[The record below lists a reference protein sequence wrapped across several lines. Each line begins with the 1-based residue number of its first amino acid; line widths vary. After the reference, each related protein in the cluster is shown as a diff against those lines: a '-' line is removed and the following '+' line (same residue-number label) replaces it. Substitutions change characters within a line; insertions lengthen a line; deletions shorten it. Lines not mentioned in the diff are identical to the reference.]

1 MDIKNLFSGVF
12 GTNPDVL
19 HTPYGDLR
27 LARGTDSKRLRKMV
41 IQLERTTDAL
51 TRRDIAD
58 WRKAWQRAINI
69 ENPDRRALLD
79 IYRDVD
85 VDLHLSGCVRQRKGF
100 VMAKSFKLIDAAGNA
115 SDQAL
120 HYFDQAWFKHLLS
133 LTLDATFWGH
143 SLIELGDVATDGDGC
158 PCFSGVRLIP
168 RKHVIPEYGRVVA
181 RLGDDWRSG
190 IDYRQPPFTDWL
202 IEVGQ
207 PDELGLYL
215 KIATQTIP
223 KKNMLAFWDAFG
235 EIFGMPMRIARTS
248 SRDPKEQSRLEQML
262 KFAGASQY
270 MVASQ
275 DTEIEFVESAKG
287 DAYNVYDRRVDRANS
302 EISKAVIGET
312 MTIEDGASYSQ
323 SQTHM
328 EVLRI
333 VTMPDCDTVRDMVNN
348 QLLPV
353 MLRLGF
359 PLQGLRFEWD
369 DAIDYTPEQQ
379 VAYETMVADRYEVD
393 PSYFAEKYNMPVG
406 ERRNQ
411 QPMMPTV
418 GDDDGNNN
426 AEGKQG
432 GETDG
437 DGDDNKPK
445 DDPKDNGKKKQQH
458 GFFD

>member
-1 MDIKNLFSGVF
+1 MDIKNFFSGVF

-27 LARGTDSKRLRKMV
+27 LARSADRGRVKKMV

-69 ENPDRRALLD
+69 DNPDRRALLD

-85 VDLHLSGCVRQRKGF
+85 VDLHLSGCVRQREGF
-100 VMAKSFKLIDAAGNA
+100 VMAKSFKFVDAAGNV
-115 SDQAL
+115 SSEAL
-120 HYFDQAWFKHLLS
+120 HYFDQAWFKHLLK
-133 LTLDATFWGH
+133 LTLDATYWGH
-143 SLIELGDVATDGDGC
+143 SLIELGDLVTDGDGC

-168 RKHVIPEYGRVVA
+168 RKHVIPEYGRVVTQQ
-181 RLGDDWRSG
+181 GDDWQSG
-190 IDYRQPPFTDWL
+190 IDYRQPPFSDWL

-215 KIATQTIP
+215 KVATQTIP

-275 DTEIEFVESAKG
+275 DTEIEFVESGKG

-302 EISKAVIGET
+302 EISKAIIGET
-312 MTIEDGASYSQ
+312 MTIEDGSSYSQ

-333 VTMPDCDTVRDMVNN
+333 VTLPDCDTVRDMVNN
-348 QLLPV
+348 QLLPI
-353 MLRLGF
+353 MTRLGF
-359 PLQGLRFEWD
+359 PLAGLRFEWD

-379 VAYETMVADRYEVD
+379 VAFETMIADRYDVD
-393 PSYFAEKYNMPVG
+393 PTYFAEKYNMPVG
-406 ERRNQ
+406 ERRTSGIDYVTGAVQ
-411 QPMMPTV
+411 HEE
-418 GDDDGNNN
+418 N
-426 AEGKQG
+426 AR
-432 GETDG
+432 
-437 DGDDNKPK
+437 P
-445 DDPKDNGKKKQQH
+445 P
-458 GFFD
+458 FFD